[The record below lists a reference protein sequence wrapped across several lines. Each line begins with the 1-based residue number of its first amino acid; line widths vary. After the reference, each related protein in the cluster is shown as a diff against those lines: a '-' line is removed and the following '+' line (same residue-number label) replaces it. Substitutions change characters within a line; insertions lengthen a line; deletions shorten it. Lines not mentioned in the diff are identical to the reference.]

1 MERQSYHIRRL
12 FWLVYMSD
20 KDISLRSGHPPLLS
34 SEYCY
39 LGSPKVF
46 ESWDVSTLPSNMEA
60 SVGIGVTHTPEHL
73 RLCHFKERTYR
84 LLFSPPNIEIAD
96 SRLLL
101 HVRQLDDELESWRT
115 AVPSSIR
122 PKLSISEHQVVPGF
136 DMEKTES
143 IRYALLQLE
152 YHYMMTTIHTTARR
166 CRPESGEV
174 RDMPEDLHMVLHSST
189 DLALEASR
197 STLLFL
203 RTSIS
208 VLPMEAFW

>member
-1 MERQSYHIRRL
+1 ML
-12 FWLVYMSD
+12 D
-20 KDISLRSGHPPLLS
+20 KDISLRSGQPPLLG

-39 LGSPKVF
+39 LNSSEEF
-46 ESWDVSTLPSNMEA
+46 ESGDASTLPSGVEA
-60 SVGIGVTHTPEHL
+60 PAGSGVTHTPEYL

-84 LLFSPPNIEIAD
+84 LLFSPQNIGIAD

-101 HVRQLDDELESWRT
+101 HVRQLDEELESWRIT
-115 AVPSSIR
+115 VPHCIR
-122 PKLSISEHQVVPGF
+122 PKLSISKHQIMPGLE
-136 DMEKTES
+136 MEKPQSMRHT
-143 IRYALLQLE
+143 LLQLE

-174 RDMPEDLHMVLHSST
+174 KEMPEDLHMVLHSST